1 MMYMIV
7 QTLPQHQ
14 ERVHQEVQVRTSG
27 KLCGVLLSHFMYNN
41 YNIICHIMLIFP
53 KMVYLMLYIYAGSPI
68 VLSGLGRK
76 ELTTANQGKN
86 FKKQFEDKLL
96 I

>member
-1 MMYMIV
+1 MIV

-41 YNIICHIMLIFP
+41 YNIICHIMHGIYFP
-53 KMVYLMLYIYAGSPI
+53 QDGPSHALYAGSPI